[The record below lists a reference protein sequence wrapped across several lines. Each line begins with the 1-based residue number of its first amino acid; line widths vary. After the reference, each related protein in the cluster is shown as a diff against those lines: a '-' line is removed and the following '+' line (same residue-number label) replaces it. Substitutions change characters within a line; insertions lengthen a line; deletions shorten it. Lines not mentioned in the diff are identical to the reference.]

1 MWGNRSPAE
10 VWAII
15 LSSWSDV
22 FQKMM
27 DQDFVEKSKQEVATC
42 PVLIELLSGFRCL
55 KEGAEV
61 KQLFLLWSKSQVI
74 EDFSAPCVEGFLR
87 FFYSGILNS
96 SLWRTSTKC
105 QSLCA
110 IATRLQLFTEIVCPA
125 WWTVQP
131 LANRENQMFLGWKL
145 MNLI

>member
-1 MWGNRSPAE
+1 
-10 VWAII
+10 
-15 LSSWSDV
+15 
-22 FQKMM
+22 MM

-87 FFYSGILNS
+87 FFYSGTLNS
-96 SLWRTSTKC
+96 SLTTLAEMMIMADKYQVPELVCHCDTIAVVHGNGLSCLVDCSTS
-105 QSLCA
+105 
-110 IATRLQLFTEIVCPA
+110 R
-125 WWTVQP
+125 
-131 LANRENQMFLGWKL
+131 
-145 MNLI
+145 